1 MWTMCCFYRVAPR
14 KDLGLQRQ
22 TDREERKTGER
33 EDDSET
39 DWLRTTDAT
48 RKEEK
53 IETQT
58 YKQICKWSSYVPSG
72 AKADGGFL
80 FIFLWPL
87 QSFSPSSFADPEPSL
102 ASSQR
107 CVEWLDLDLNVN
119 EAEALFF
126 FWSFFLTRWHP
137 PPPFPISRRRRS
149 RALEVCGKKIKRSK
163 KKQEP
168 QTSSRFRGPFR
179 AVGGWHGRRRDG
191 NVKSAIHQ
199 SEFKFVSFVSF
210 CSFLSEALRV
220 RWPLNSSTSSAINS
234 VSLCVFINAGR
245 RQHSNGLLTKSLGF
259 L

>member
-87 QSFSPSSFADPEPSL
+87 QSSSPSSFADPEPSL

-126 FWSFFLTRWHP
+126 LVLFFLTRWHP

-149 RALEVCGKKIKRSK
+149 RALEVCGKKNK
-163 KKQEP
+163 KKQKKTRTADVFAFP
-168 QTSSRFRGPFR
+168 RTVSC
-179 AVGGWHGRRRDG
+179 RRRLARTSPRWKRQVRHPSVG
-191 NVKSAIHQ
+191 IQVC
-199 SEFKFVSFVSF
+199 FVCFVLF
-210 CSFLSEALRV
+210 FFIGGVE
-220 RWPLNSSTSSAINS
+220 SSLAAK
-234 VSLCVFINAGR
+234 FINELSDQFG
-245 RQHSNGLLTKSLGF
+245 
-259 L
+259 